1 MYDSY
6 PNITLTFLYN
16 ISDLLVYIIDFQ
28 CCKNSSIALC
38 LKSLQ
43 ILGISAIKCISHT
56 YENPYTSNKYL
67 TWLAQFFYTNTCL
80 IKLYIKLY
88 IKVMP
93 HEKLSW
99 ATKLLGEKK
108 CFKIARVI

>member
-1 MYDSY
+1 MGYNCLSNKPMYDSY

-28 CCKNSSIALC
+28 CCKNSSITLS

-43 ILGISAIKCISHT
+43 ILGISAINCISHT

-67 TWLAQFFYTNTCL
+67 TWLAKFLHQYLPYKPT
-80 IKLYIKLY
+80 LYKTYLQ
-88 IKVMP
+88 
-93 HEKLSW
+93 
-99 ATKLLGEKK
+99 
-108 CFKIARVI
+108 